1 MELYKK
7 LEALGN
13 LLIKPLDL
21 RLQRIS
27 RIESIATG
35 QHLAQLSENAKIIG
49 ATGATEAFIQ
59 YANKKTSGWEHPVND
74 FMKFYASYYQLSRSQ
89 WSQDIYAMYAT
100 KMLRRGT
107 YLEVGGADGITH
119 SNTLALRNELGWSG
133 VLVEPDPSMFHLL
146 EASRGHSDRIINA
159 AVSPKGGQG
168 KAELRRAGQ
177 LSSLVG
183 HEGEDLHER
192 KRKQHNDIV
201 NVTTIDL
208 TDLIA
213 GMQRLDYFS
222 LDVEGAET
230 AIIESINWNRIQP
243 PFVITV
249 EHNYKEEEKKRL
261 SSLLEAQGYVEQFA
275 AHEWLRRGDL
285 WLQHK
290 DCIFNET
297 K

>member
-7 LEALGN
+7 LEALAN
-13 LLIKPLDL
+13 ALIKPLDL

-27 RIESIATG
+27 RIQSIETG
-35 QHLAQLSENAKIIG
+35 QHIAQLSENAKIIG
-49 ATGATEAFIQ
+49 SIGATEAFIQ
-59 YANKKTSGWEHPVND
+59 YANKGIGESEHQVND
-74 FMKFYASYYQLSRSQ
+74 FMRFYADYYQLSRSQ

-100 KMLRRGT
+100 KMLRHGT

-146 EASRGHSDRIINA
+146 KASRGHSDRIINA
-159 AVSPKGGQG
+159 AVSPNGGQG
-168 KAELRRAGQ
+168 NAELRRAGQ

-208 TDLIA
+208 TDLMA
-213 GMQRLDYFS
+213 GMRRLDYFS

-230 AIIESINWNRIQP
+230 SIIESIKWHQIEP
-243 PFVITV
+243 PLLITV
-249 EHNYKEEEKKRL
+249 EHNYREEEKKRL
-261 SSLLEAQGYVEQFA
+261 KGLLEAQGYVEQFA
-275 AHEWLRRGDL
+275 GHEWLRRGDL

-297 K
+297 N